1 MTMLKLNEDL
11 DGMKDKVLE
20 LSLYSFACLLFSE
33 MAAGASAWVLRVTRD
48 PLQFRDFHLP
58 PSLWL

>member
-1 MTMLKLNEDL
+1 MIALWLSRRGRLLLKYFQQMTMLKLNEDL

-33 MAAGASAWVLRVTRD
+33 MAAGASA
-48 PLQFRDFHLP
+48 
-58 PSLWL
+58 